1 MGPAKNNIVDSVKS
15 SFSSNSFKRLHK
27 KLLDKSETDMLQNL

>member
-1 MGPAKNNIVDSVKS
+1 MGLTKNNIVDSVKS
-15 SFSSNSFKRLHK
+15 YFSNNSFKRLHK